1 MEGNGGSAKI
11 VLVVDDD
18 PSLRLLCRVNLEL
31 DGHRVF
37 EAATLSEA
45 RAQLERETPDVVLL
59 DVHLG
64 NDDGLDLLDEIDAV
78 DVPTRVILMSG
89 TSEVGSELR
98 ARVYG
103 VIGKPFDLK
112 RLAAAVSGATTR

>member
-1 MEGNGGSAKI
+1 MEGNGGGAKI

-64 NDDGLDLLDEIDAV
+64 NDDGLDLLDEIDAL
-78 DVPTRVILMSG
+78 DVPTRVVLMSG

>member
-1 MEGNGGSAKI
+1 MSANGGGAKI